1 MNHTNHTTINVEH
14 LPEIVLEYILCQVS
28 LYSDL
33 KHCMLVNRRW
43 YNLSKAAVRKVQRD
57 LQHALINRQI
67 LWRHM
72 LPEPGPKISERYAH
86 SCCVNGDSMYVFGG
100 CTTANTTFNDLW
112 RLDLAT
118 RRWIRPLAT
127 GTYPSPK
134 ACATLVSHKD
144 NLVLFGGWTHTSPY
158 SPYQNRKIFGH
169 LHVYSIST
177 NRWTQIVTTCTSP
190 SLGGHTA
197 TLQNDEMV
205 VFGGL
210 ECPNG
215 AGIFSST
222 NDVWVLNL
230 KEWTWRKQAT
240 TSPQPH
246 PRYGHSQVSIDNKNI
261 LIFGGCGGP
270 NMLFNDVWLLRK
282 SVEEE
287 EPWEWIELTVLKK
300 ENGTPHLAFHPVCK
314 VGNHVVVLS
323 RGQQYRSSP
332 SCLPQVLRVPSRI
345 WVPPQADSRPHSR
358 SSHQQEVCLNGKKG
372 VLKRQKVDSQF
383 PVSSSDEDEKS
394 QSKEQAKK
402 LVSTNRSQTQATC
415 DTTLSKPG
423 PSHEIKTSETLG
435 TSTSHKQEINPRPIL
450 CIRPNAQSNR
460 QRQLES
466 LERMEQRIR
475 RLRAGSK
482 PCTYP
487 SGRRQQRISSPSRN
501 AMCIYVLDI
510 GEATE
515 KRSVS
520 WVPFPTESPL
530 SFGPEEMILF
540 SLVLGRGELIMFGG
554 IQKDLVSKRQEGE
567 AVPDVVSNSLHFIC
581 PEHFSL

>member
-282 SVEEE
+282 SVEVE

-345 WVPPQADSRPHSR
+345 WVPPQADSS
-358 SSHQQEVCLNGKKG
+358 
-372 VLKRQKVDSQF
+372 
-383 PVSSSDEDEKS
+383 
-394 QSKEQAKK
+394 
-402 LVSTNRSQTQATC
+402 
-415 DTTLSKPG
+415 
-423 PSHEIKTSETLG
+423 
-435 TSTSHKQEINPRPIL
+435 
-450 CIRPNAQSNR
+450 
-460 QRQLES
+460 
-466 LERMEQRIR
+466 
-475 RLRAGSK
+475 
-482 PCTYP
+482 TYP

-520 WVPFPTESPL
+520 WVPFPTESPM

-581 PEHFSL
+581 PEQFSL